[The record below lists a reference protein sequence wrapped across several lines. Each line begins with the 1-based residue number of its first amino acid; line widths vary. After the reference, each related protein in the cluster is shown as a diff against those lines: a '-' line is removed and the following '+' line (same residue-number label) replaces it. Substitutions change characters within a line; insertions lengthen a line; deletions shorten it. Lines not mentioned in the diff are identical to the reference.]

1 MFLTDGPDAAEQTYV
16 FAHGAGGAMDTPFMN
31 TVARELGERGIRVVR
46 FEFPYMAARRTGGK
60 RGAPDREPVLLNAW
74 RDVVAKLGGGE
85 RLFIGGKS
93 MGGRMATLVA
103 DELHVHGVVCFGYPF
118 HPPGQPSKVRTAHLE
133 KLATPMLVL
142 QGERDPFGTRDDVAG
157 YRLSPRI
164 RIEWI
169 ADGDHSLKPR
179 ASSGTTERRNLTHAI
194 GLAATFMAANLL
206 HNDCDASESTDRRR

>member
-31 TVARELGERGIRVVR
+31 LVARGLGERGIRVVR

-60 RGAPDREPVLLNAW
+60 RGAPDREPVLLGSW

-103 DELHVHGVVCFGYPF
+103 DELHVRGVVCFGYPF
-118 HPPGQPSKVRTAHLE
+118 HPPGQPAKLRTAHLSSM
-133 KLATPMLVL
+133 LTPMLVL
-142 QGERDPFGTRDDVAG
+142 QGERDPFGTREDVAG
-157 YRLSPRI
+157 YHLSPQI

-169 ADGDHSLKPR
+169 TDGDHSLKPR
-179 ASSGTTERRNLTHAI
+179 ARSGVTERQNLDHAI
-194 GLAATFMAANLL
+194 ETAAAFMATRLL
-206 HNDCDASESTDRRR
+206 RNE